1 MASSVLTNDQL
12 LESQD
17 IVARL
22 REFAVRIGDRHGD
35 DAPVLTAGMVQAV
48 LDDEPGKLADLEAA
62 AGL

>member
-1 MASSVLTNDQL
+1 MAAPVLTNDQL
-12 LESQD
+12 LECND

-22 REFAVRIGDRHGD
+22 REFAFRIGESHGE

>member
-1 MASSVLTNDQL
+1 MASNVLTNAQL
-12 LESQD
+12 LESAD

-35 DAPVLTAGMVQAV
+35 EAQVLSAGMVQAV
-48 LDDEPGKLADLEAA
+48 LDDEPEKLADLEAA

>member
-1 MASSVLTNDQL
+1 MASHVLTNDQL

-22 REFAVRIGDRHGD
+22 REFAVRIGDLHGD
-35 DAPVLTAGMVQAV
+35 NAPVLTAGMVRAV
-48 LDDEPGKLADLEAA
+48 LDDEPGKLADLEVS

>member
-1 MASSVLTNDQL
+1 MASSVLTNAQL

-22 REFAVRIGDRHGD
+22 REFAVRIGDLHGQ

>member
-1 MASSVLTNDQL
+1 MASHVLTNDQL

-22 REFAVRIGDRHGD
+22 REFAVRMGDRHGED
-35 DAPVLTAGMVQAV
+35 NPVLTAGMVQAV